1 MHHVTLSMCA
11 AAEDRQPHAEELMKA
26 RLAFTALALG
36 FGVLACE
43 DDESTAPA
51 YTPLVFTAELDGS
64 AQRPTAVDVPATG
77 TGTFTVTTG
86 TSPFFNPTSDER
98 KIITYSVTV
107 GDLSARALRAQI
119 HGPADASTAAG
130 VLVPL
135 TITSTDSLGVIASGT
150 FTSTNNPAVSM
161 DSLVS
166 LLRTGNAYVNIQ
178 TAAYPEG
185 EIRGQI
191 RGR

>member
-1 MHHVTLSMCA
+1 MCA
-11 AAEDRQPHAEELMKA
+11 AAEDCQPHAEEVMKA
-26 RLAFTALALG
+26 RLAMTILALG
-36 FGVLACE
+36 AGALGCSE
-43 DDESTAPA
+43 NESTAPA
-51 YTPLVFTAELDGS
+51 YTPLVFTADLDGS

-98 KIITYSVTV
+98 KIITYSLAV
-107 GDLSARALRAQI
+107 GDLSGQAVKAQI
-119 HGPADASTAAG
+119 HGPADEGAAAD

-135 TITSTDSLGVIASGT
+135 TVTSTDSVGVIASGT
-150 FTSTNNPAVSM
+150 FTATSNPAVSM

-166 LLRTGNAYVNIQ
+166 LLRTGNAYVSIQ
-178 TAAYPEG
+178 TAAFPAG

-191 RGR
+191 RPQ